1 LRDELPDGGHVVA
14 IRGNVTYVQL
24 AMQDASAEVRSIV
37 CDGADQPPATWEG
50 LGMETRARA
59 TEANLRLD
67 ANVQQGLSDNFQ
79 GADEAV
85 MIRLRDRIARDGR
98 LAYLDQFVAQTLT
111 LNLLEELRPLP
122 TPTLYLRR
130 ETPHPGWSEP
140 EHFELFLR
148 FLPNTEFGEIENW
161 RYHEPSCGKVFAEKA
176 IAFMKE
182 HSGRT
187 ILSTVLFA
195 DIVDST
201 VQAATMGDRRWS
213 QVLGQFH
220 SMAAHELQ
228 KAGGKLVDTAGD
240 GFLAVFDNPSA
251 AVDCA
256 KKVVEGVRGLG
267 LEARAG
273 VHSGQVEVSGEKYSG
288 VAVHTAARVATQ
300 SAPGEVIVSETVRR
314 LLSGSTM
321 KFEDRGAQ
329 ELKGIAEPV
338 QLYAA
343 SD

>member
-1 LRDELPDGGHVVA
+1 
-14 IRGNVTYVQL
+14 
-24 AMQDASAEVRSIV
+24 
-37 CDGADQPPATWEG
+37 
-50 LGMETRARA
+50 
-59 TEANLRLD
+59 
-67 ANVQQGLSDNFQ
+67 
-79 GADEAV
+79 
-85 MIRLRDRIARDGR
+85 
-98 LAYLDQFVAQTLT
+98 
-111 LNLLEELRPLP
+111 
-122 TPTLYLRR
+122 
-130 ETPHPGWSEP
+130 
-140 EHFELFLR
+140 
-148 FLPNTEFGEIENW
+148 
-161 RYHEPSCGKVFAEKA
+161 
-176 IAFMKE
+176 
-182 HSGRT
+182 
-187 ILSTVLFA
+187 
-195 DIVDST
+195 
-201 VQAATMGDRRWS
+201 
-213 QVLGQFH
+213 
-220 SMAAHELQ
+220 MAAHELQ

-300 SAPGEVIVSETVRR
+300 SAPGEVMVSETVRR